1 MYVSLIISL
10 FSGIFIS
17 SIFFNKL
24 ELILTHIL
32 IPIIN
37 YINNKPYKLKL
48 VHFIEESNQEIEESN
63 QEIEELNQEI
73 EESNQEIEES
83 NQEIEESNQEIEEDK
98 EGEEEEECMN
108 QTEYDENINK
118 LLNKINSL
126 NKKKIIFL
134 DENLD

>member
-83 NQEIEESNQEIEEDK
+83 NQEIEEDK